1 MLRRRSCGKQNEP
14 TAPARP
20 LKASHFLCYLTP
32 SSKTIQFTSL
42 LNNHLLLCFFFA
54 AFSSVY
60 KLRSLQRYIAEM
72 GKSQKKETENS
83 SFAVNGV
90 KIKRTRKAS
99 EPRVSSAR
107 RSSVYRGVTRHRWT
121 GRYEAHLWDKNIW
134 NEAQSKKGK
143 QGAYDNEEAAA
154 RAYDLAALKYWGH
167 DTVLNFDI
175 SLYSEELEKME
186 GQSKAE
192 YIGSLRRKST
202 GFSRGVSK
210 FRGVARHHHNGRWEA
225 RIGHVFG
232 NKYLYLGTYA
242 TEEEAAVAYDT
253 AAIKYRGLNA
263 VTNFDLG
270 RYAGV
275 HRPRIS
281 GGSVGT
287 NNADHLD
294 SLPSDTQGGFVQ
306 NSNNSQQLSSSSS
319 SEDNPQFPPPS
330 PHLAE
335 LLPSDIELPSKPAEF
350 EMAESLWLPTLVSD
364 YNGVPSQ
371 CSFVEEVE
379 TYFDCQ
385 HLIGNHDDGD
395 DSMFCADYLN
405 SFMSPTFDWEL
416 DLQP

>member
-1 MLRRRSCGKQNEP
+1 M
-14 TAPARP
+14 
-20 LKASHFLCYLTP
+20 
-32 SSKTIQFTSL
+32 
-42 LNNHLLLCFFFA
+42 NNHLLLCFFFS

-60 KLRSLQRYIAEM
+60 KLDLFNDTSLRW
-72 GKSQKKETENS
+72 G
-83 SFAVNGV
+83 
-90 KIKRTRKAS
+90 R
-99 EPRVSSAR
+99 AR
-107 RSSVYRGVTRHRWT
+107 RRKQRIAASLLMASRLR
-121 GRYEAHLWDKNIW
+121 EP
-134 NEAQSKKGK
+134 GK
-143 QGAYDNEEAAA
+143 LASQGSLLLGAALFTVESPGAYDNEEAAA

-242 TEEEAAVAYDT
+242 TEEEAAVAYDI
-253 AAIKYRGLNA
+253 AAIKHRGLNA

-294 SLPSDTQGGFVQ
+294 SLPNDTQGGFVQ

-335 LLPSDIELPSKPAEF
+335 LSPSDIDLLLKPAEF
-350 EMAESLWLPTLVSD
+350 EMGESLWLPTLVSD

-395 DSMFCADYLN
+395 DSMFYADYMN